1 MTRLL
6 DLGIKHIQ
14 QIVMDM
20 SRISGDSVL
29 RSIESY
35 EKNVNVKEEIFEWS
49 EMLRVMQDE
58 VADLAI
64 ELIARYQPVATDL
77 RFIRSCMEIA
87 YGFSRYGR
95 YSFDIVEVLETIGPV
110 SECDKGA
117 VLMMANTVR
126 EMILLSINGL
136 QARDKTIAEKL
147 YELDDTVDSIY
158 RTFLRDPT
166 PHIPEKEKEDKTI
179 NASIISSDPKCYI
192 SALLILRYLE
202 RISDHACYIGDSVL
216 YIVTGESRPRR

>member
-58 VADLAI
+58 VADLTI
-64 ELIARYQPVATDL
+64 ELIARYQPIATDL
-77 RFIRSCMEIA
+77 RFIRSCMDFA

-95 YSFDIVEVLETIGPV
+95 YSFDIVEVLETIGSV

-136 QARDKTIAEKL
+136 QARDKTIAGKL
-147 YELDDTVDSIY
+147 SELDDTADSIY
-158 RTFLRDPT
+158 RTFFKGPYITYPRKRAGGHND
-166 PHIPEKEKEDKTI
+166 ECI
-179 NASIISSDPKCYI
+179 NKQFRS
-192 SALLILRYLE
+192 
-202 RISDHACYIGDSVL
+202 
-216 YIVTGESRPRR
+216 

>member
-6 DLGIKHIQ
+6 DLGIQHIQ

-35 EKNVNVKEEIFEWS
+35 EKNVNVKKEIFEWS

-64 ELIARYQPVATDL
+64 ESIARYQPVATDL

-95 YSFDIVEVLETIGPV
+95 YSFDIVDVLETIGHI
-110 SECDKGA
+110 SECDKSA
-117 VLMMANTVR
+117 VLMMANKVR
-126 EMILLSINGL
+126 QMILLGINGL

-147 YELDDTVDSIY
+147 YELDDAVDSIY
-158 RTFLRDPT
+158 RTFLRGSR
-166 PHIPEKEKEDKTI
+166 PHIHEKEKADKTVKTST
-179 NASIISSDPKCYI
+179 NSSDPKCYI
-192 SALLILRYLE
+192 SALLILRFLE
-202 RISDHACYIGDSVL
+202 RISDHACYIGDSVH
-216 YIVTGESRPRR
+216 YIVTGDSRPRR